1 MNTEKIIPVNT
12 EVHWD
17 KELELVS
24 KTDKAGTIRYANEAF
39 VNVSGYEEYELVGQ
53 GHNIIRHPDMPKVI
67 FKLLWSNLLKG
78 KDFHAVV
85 KNMAK
90 NGRYYWV
97 ITRFEIFKN
106 DKGEITGYMG
116 RRKSVQ
122 PEVAE
127 RVEELYKK
135 LVQIEEAS
143 GIEAAEDYLTGY
155 LEDLKKTY
163 EEYLSDILESAKSK
177 PEEDKNT
184 SKKSLFG
191 RLFG

>member
-1 MNTEKIIPVNT
+1 MESRKIIPVNT

-17 KELELVS
+17 KSLELVS

-53 GHNIIRHPDMPKVI
+53 PHNIIRHPDMPKVI
-67 FKLLWSNLLKG
+67 FKLLWKNLLNG

-97 ITRFEIFKN
+97 LTRFEIFKN
-106 DKGEITGYMG
+106 DKGEITAFMG
-116 RRKSVQ
+116 RRKSV
-122 PEVAE
+122 PTEVSDKI
-127 RVEELYKK
+127 EELYKK
-135 LVQIEEAS
+135 LKQIEDATEIDS
-143 GIEAAEDYLTGY
+143 AEDYLTGY
-155 LEDLKKTY
+155 LEDRKKTY
-163 EEYLSDILESAKSK
+163 DEYLSEILNSAEK
-177 PEEDKNT
+177 ENENAT

-191 RLFG
+191 RFFG

>member
-1 MNTEKIIPVNT
+1 MESRKIIPVNT

-17 KELELVS
+17 KSLELVS

-53 GHNIIRHPDMPKVI
+53 PHNIIRHPDMPKVI
-67 FKLLWSNLLKG
+67 FKLLWKNLLNG

-85 KNMAK
+85 KNMAR

-97 ITRFEIFKN
+97 LTRFEIFKN

-116 RRKSVQ
+116 RRKSV
-122 PEVAE
+122 PTEVSDKI
-127 RVEELYKK
+127 EELYKK
-135 LVQIEEAS
+135 LKQIEDATEIDS
-143 GIEAAEDYLTGY
+143 AEDYLTGY
-155 LEDLKKTY
+155 LEDQKKTY
-163 EEYLSDILESAKSK
+163 DEYISEILNSAEK
-177 PEEDKNT
+177 ENKNAT

-191 RLFG
+191 RFFG

>member
-1 MNTEKIIPVNT
+1 MNAEKIIPVNT
-12 EVHWD
+12 EVHWNKD
-17 KELELVS
+17 LELVS

-155 LEDLKKTY
+155 LEDQKKTY
-163 EEYLSDILESAKSK
+163 EEYLSDILQSAKSM
-177 PEEDKNT
+177 PEEEKNAP
-184 SKKSLFG
+184 KKSLFG

>member
-1 MNTEKIIPVNT
+1 MNAKKIIPVNT
-12 EVHWD
+12 EVHWNKD
-17 KELELVS
+17 LELVS

-116 RRKSVQ
+116 RRKSIQ

-163 EEYLSDILESAKSK
+163 EEYLSDILQSAKSK
-177 PEEDKNT
+177 PEEEKNAP
-184 SKKSLFG
+184 KKSLFG

>member
-1 MNTEKIIPVNT
+1 MKAEKVIPVNT
-12 EVHWD
+12 EVHWNKD
-17 KELELVS
+17 LELVS

-39 VNVSGYEEYELVGQ
+39 VNVSGYEEHELVGH

-155 LEDLKKTY
+155 LEDHKKTY
-163 EEYLSDILESAKSK
+163 EEYLSDILESAKRM

>member
-1 MNTEKIIPVNT
+1 MNAEKVIPVNT
-12 EVHWD
+12 EVHWNKD
-17 KELELVS
+17 LELVS

-143 GIEAAEDYLTGY
+143 GIEAAEGYLTGY
-155 LEDLKKTY
+155 LEDQKKTY
-163 EEYLSDILESAKSK
+163 EEYLSDILESAKSM

-184 SKKSLFG
+184 SKKSIFR

>member
-1 MNTEKIIPVNT
+1 MESRKIIPVNT

-17 KELELVS
+17 KSLELVS

-53 GHNIIRHPDMPKVI
+53 PHNIIRHPDMPKVI
-67 FKLLWSNLLKG
+67 FKLLWKNLLNG

-97 ITRFEIFKN
+97 LTRFEIFKN
-106 DKGEITGYMG
+106 DKGEITGFMG
-116 RRKSVQ
+116 RRKSV
-122 PEVAE
+122 PTEVSDKI
-127 RVEELYKK
+127 EELYKK
-135 LVQIEEAS
+135 LKQIEDATEIDS
-143 GIEAAEDYLTGY
+143 AEDYLTGY
-155 LEDLKKTY
+155 LEDQKKTY
-163 EEYLSDILESAKSK
+163 DEYLSEILNSAEK
-177 PEEDKNT
+177 ENKNAT

-191 RLFG
+191 RFFG

>member
-1 MNTEKIIPVNT
+1 MNAEKVIPVNT
-12 EVHWD
+12 EVHWNKD
-17 KELELVS
+17 LELVS

-155 LEDLKKTY
+155 LEDQKKTY
-163 EEYLSDILESAKSK
+163 EEYLSDILESAKSM

-184 SKKSLFG
+184 SKKSIFR